1 MRSNGTARARV
12 AHSLPDCQASQ
23 QLLTI
28 RGKLLFIINWRD
40 SAWLRCSL
48 LLPRHCNTSPVN
60 IWQAETKQVER
71 ADRFSLLPVIVSHK
85 VTLTLPLLFASLKLE
100 RVRPIAQQSNR
111 F

>member
-1 MRSNGTARARV
+1 MRLSGTARVRV
-12 AHSLPDCQASQ
+12 AHSVPDCQAPQ

-48 LLPRHCNTSPVN
+48 LPPHYLNANQVK

-71 ADRFSLLPVIVSHK
+71 ANRFSLLPVIVSHK
-85 VTLTLPLLFASLKLE
+85 VTLTLPLLFASLRLE